1 MSFFG
6 KSNQSLLVILNII
19 LATACTGGSS
29 KESCDSC
36 EVPVDDTLFI
46 SSEYGNFESM
56 SRNMSAVRFV
66 ILHEDDQTMFS
77 DMNQLIDAFGK
88 YFVVDSYSI
97 ESFHLITMASLSLH
111 MEEEG
116 MDLGSMLF
124 PGM

>member
-19 LATACTGGSS
+19 LATACTGGPS

-46 SSEYGNFESM
+46 SSEYGNSESM

-88 YFVVDSYSI
+88 YFVVDSYRMK
-97 ESFHLITMASLSLH
+97 ET
-111 MEEEG
+111 
-116 MDLGSMLF
+116 DY
-124 PGM
+124 

>member
-29 KESCDSC
+29 KEFCDSC

-46 SSEYGNFESM
+46 SSEYGNSESM

-88 YFVVDSYSI
+88 YFVVDSYRVK
-97 ESFHLITMASLSLH
+97 ET
-111 MEEEG
+111 
-116 MDLGSMLF
+116 DY
-124 PGM
+124 